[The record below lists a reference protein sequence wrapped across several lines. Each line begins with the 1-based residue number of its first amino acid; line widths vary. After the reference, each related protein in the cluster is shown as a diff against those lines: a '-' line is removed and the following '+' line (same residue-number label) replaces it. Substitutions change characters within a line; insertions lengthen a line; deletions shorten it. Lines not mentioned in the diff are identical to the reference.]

1 MIGEVLLVLVEVVWA
16 YVLPW
21 RVVFCVTLALL
32 IAVSLCWLTL
42 DRSVRIDLL
51 IVSAVAG
58 LAAGIAWQ
66 SCHRRNLRETSAN
79 R

>member
-1 MIGEVLLVLVEVVWA
+1 MIGEVLSVIVEIVWA
-16 YVLPW
+16 YLLPW

-51 IVSAVAG
+51 TVSAVAG
-58 LAAGIAWQ
+58 LAAGITWQ
-66 SCHRRNLRETSAN
+66 SCHRQSPRETSAN